1 MGCHCHR
8 TTCIWFWVIMA
19 FLGVGLIA
27 SGTYFS
33 FAKCTAA
40 NLIEID
46 CLIPLSFCG
55 AGALVFILVGFGCS
69 CLPAKLEKE
78 SQEEKKEWEE
88 YIESVLR
95 EEISCF
101 FYQESERS
109 HGKPSKKRGSKRN
122 LDDSAR
128 PHTEP
133 DRKKKGK
140 KTHKEPLSEA
150 LDLILEEAS
159 KHPEVIQNAAEFFAE
174 LAKHET

>member
-1 MGCHCHR
+1 
-8 TTCIWFWVIMA
+8 
-19 FLGVGLIA
+19 
-27 SGTYFS
+27 
-33 FAKCTAA
+33 
-40 NLIEID
+40 
-46 CLIPLSFCG
+46 
-55 AGALVFILVGFGCS
+55 GALVFILVGFGCS

-88 YIESVLR
+88 YIESVKLAH
-95 EEISCF
+95 EDEIKGTRTDEITD
-101 FYQESERS
+101 QESERS